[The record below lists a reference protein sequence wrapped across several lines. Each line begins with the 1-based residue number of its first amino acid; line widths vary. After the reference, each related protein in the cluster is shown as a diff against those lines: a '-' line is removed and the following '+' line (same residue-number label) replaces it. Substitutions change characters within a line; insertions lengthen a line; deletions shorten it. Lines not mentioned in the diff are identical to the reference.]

1 MRLVDLLEDTSQT
14 EILNALEELVV
25 RLKAQGKTKVKTPVI
40 LAKLKASGFVVDM
53 SNLLDLLK
61 KIKSVGSANGVETMI
76 DTALPDSPK
85 QKDDKT
91 VSKMASKQLTKK
103 DKKL

>member
-1 MRLVDLLEDTSQT
+1 MKFIEILESTDQ
-14 EILNALEELVV
+14 EDILNALEELLV
-25 RLKAQGKTKVKTPVI
+25 RLKAQGKTKIKTAAI
-40 LAKLKASGFVVDM
+40 LARLKAAGYVVDA

-61 KIKSVGSANGVETMI
+61 KIKVVGSANGVETTL

-85 QKDDKT
+85 QKDDAT
-91 VSKMASKQLTKK
+91 VSKMASKQITKK

>member
-1 MRLVDLLEDTSQT
+1 MRFTELLENTDQ
-14 EILNALEELVV
+14 EEVFNALEELLV
-25 RLKAQGKTKVKTPVI
+25 RIKAQGKTKVKTAAI
-40 LAKLKASGFVVDM
+40 LARLKSAGYVIDRST
-53 SNLLDLLK
+53 LIDLLN
-61 KIKSVGSANGVETMI
+61 KIEIVGSANGVETML

-85 QKDDKT
+85 QKDDQT